1 MSRVLLTACAL
12 AALSLAA
19 CAGGPVA
26 EPPAM
31 SAPVAR
37 PVDYVRDVHSHA
49 RPEVA
54 RVVDV
59 ALDLAADF
67 EASRLSGTATL
78 SITGVPGAQ
87 EIILDVLNLDL
98 QAVGAP
104 QGGARPQTRG
114 AAAPTQR
121 PAQTGGREPP

>member
-98 QAVGAP
+98 QAVGA
-104 QGGARPQTRG
+104 GGSPTPWARRIRPSARP
-114 AAAPTQR
+114 
-121 PAQTGGREPP
+121 